1 MQYSP
6 HAFPALGSIA
16 LKKGSALLLTAAAML
31 AALFVAEGSAAPNS
45 LTCEGYP
52 QARVFVDAQSW
63 WRTTPGMSGTD
74 FGHVHVGG
82 CIPERETLSENTQLD
97 VRVMLH
103 DNPGQLDIF
112 ELVYHGADYETDV
125 EFPQTPPFTCP
136 NPGTCERWLQVPV
149 DLSLFNH
156 AGLQELRFR
165 AFEDVPGGNNMIASL
180 DWQVYV
186 ENGATRMDQTRLAF
200 PRGKGW
206 YTGSG
211 YCEAGYTGV
220 PLPKAPLSGVWSPR
234 LRMIDHG
241 AIDDLPVTAYS
252 VRLDPDFHADP
263 MNEGTVLRDGLG
275 EFPEQDVPIDTSLLP
290 DGQHRLFLRA
300 DCDDPRGSSNSGV
313 LVVNFT
319 TANGST
325 PTASATPA
333 GTPTTTPT
341 ATATPATATATPTAT
356 ATATGTATATAS
368 PTATAT
374 QTSTATPT
382 ASPSGTA
389 TATPTPTATAT
400 PTAAPTETA
409 TSTATA
415 TPTASATPTSTAS
428 PTPGADS
435 DGDGVPDLVDNCPNW
450 PNPTQNLPPWLVPL
464 NDPDCDGFSS
474 AVEISAGTSPI
485 MHCGLNAWPADINDD
500 GFVDVIGDV
509 TQVAGAFGNSVPP
522 GPARYDIAPD
532 PPDHFIDVIGD
543 IVRLSGLFGQSCL

>member
-234 LRMIDHG
+234 LRMVDHG

-300 DCDDPRGSSNSGV
+300 DCDDPRGSTNSGV

-325 PTASATPA
+325 P
-333 GTPTTTPT
+333 
-341 ATATPATATATPTAT
+341 
-356 ATATGTATATAS
+356 
-368 PTATAT
+368 
-374 QTSTATPT
+374 Q
-382 ASPSGTA
+382 
-389 TATPTPTATAT
+389 
-400 PTAAPTETA
+400 
-409 TSTATA
+409 
-415 TPTASATPTSTAS
+415 ASATPTSTPS
-428 PTPGADS
+428 FTPGADS
-435 DGDGVPDLVDNCPNW
+435 DGDGVPDVSDNCPSW
-450 PNPTQNLPPWLVPL
+450 PNPTQSLPPWLVPP
-464 NDPDCDGFSS
+464 NDPDCDGFSTT
-474 AVEISAGTSPI
+474 VENSAGTSPTT
-485 MHCGLNAWPADINDD
+485 HCGVNAWPADINND
-500 GFVDVIGDV
+500 GHVDIIGDIS
-509 TQVAGAFGNSVPP
+509 QVAGQFGNTVPP
-522 GPARYDIAPD
+522 APARYDIAPD
-532 PPDHFIDVIGD
+532 PPDHVIDVIGD
-543 IVRLSGLFGQSCL
+543 LSRLAGLFGLSCS

>member
-1 MQYSP
+1 
-6 HAFPALGSIA
+6 
-16 LKKGSALLLTAAAML
+16 ML

-263 MNEGTVLRDGLG
+263 MNEGTVLRDGPG

-290 DGQHRLFLRA
+290 DGHHRLFLRA
-300 DCDDPRGSSNSGV
+300 DCDDPRGSTNSGV

-319 TANGST
+319 TANGAAPTASPTST
-325 PTASATPA
+325 PTTNETPTTS
-333 GTPTTTPT
+333 GTPTETPTTTPS
-341 ATATPATATATPTAT
+341 ATE
-356 ATATGTATATAS
+356 
-368 PTATAT
+368 
-374 QTSTATPT
+374 
-382 ASPSGTA
+382 
-389 TATPTPTATAT
+389 TPTPT
-400 PTAAPTETA
+400 PTETA
-409 TSTATA
+409 TPAL
-415 TPTASATPTSTAS
+415 TPSL
-428 PTPGADS
+428 TPGGDS
-435 DGDGVPDLVDNCPNW
+435 DGDGVPDVGDNCISW
-450 PNPTQNLPPWLVPL
+450 PNATQNLPPWPVPPS
-464 NDPDCDGFSS
+464 DPDCDGFSTS
-474 AVEISAGTSPI
+474 LKTSAGTSPI
-485 MHCGLNAWPADINDD
+485 MHCGLNAWPADINNDGFSDGTDITIIAGSFGKAVPPAPARHNIAPDPVD
-500 GFVDVIGDV
+500 GFVDGTDI
-509 TQVAGAFGNSVPP
+509 TRIAGFFGK
-522 GPARYDIAPD
+522 G
-532 PPDHFIDVIGD
+532 
-543 IVRLSGLFGQSCL
+543 C